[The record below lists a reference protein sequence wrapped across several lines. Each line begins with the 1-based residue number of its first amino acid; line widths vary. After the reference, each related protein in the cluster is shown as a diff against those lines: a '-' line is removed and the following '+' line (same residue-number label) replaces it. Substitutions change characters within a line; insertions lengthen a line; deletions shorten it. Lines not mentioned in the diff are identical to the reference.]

1 MGIFIKG
8 LGDNGCCECGG
19 RDDPCDGPPAPTLV
33 CRTSEATLSKCGFTE
48 YATPSDPPKY
58 YIDRTLAGSMTVE
71 SLDSGCGPCIAK
83 HVYTYSGV
91 CTWDTVV
98 CTVNKAGQLTDDY
111 YSDCVNLLISN
122 TFATCQLDVLGVFS
136 PLEADCSS
144 LTETTTEYKIDGTAT
159 CCTIALFEYKFSG
172 SITET
177 LSNEYTNAVLS
188 ANVSATLPAYSG
200 SFSSGN
206 CQSALY
212 DLSSDEVTMTKRK
225 TEYKF
230 TIPSLTG
237 YSCYRITWVERFAPE
252 AGGSPTNTALT
263 YVWNGTDTETPVYE
277 LEVPDIQGSTEVVS
291 VVADCFCS

>member
-1 MGIFIKG
+1 MGVFIKG

-48 YATPSDPPKY
+48 YGTPSSPPKY

-71 SLDSGCGPCIAK
+71 SLLSGCTPCIAK

-111 YSDCVNLLISN
+111 YSDCVNLSSSN
-122 TFATCQLDVLGVFS
+122 TFATCQLDVIGVFS
-136 PLEADCSS
+136 PLAADCSS
-144 LTETTTEYKIDGTAT
+144 LTETTTQYKIDGTNT
-159 CCTIALFEYKFSG
+159 CCTIASFGFQFYG

-188 ANVSATLPAYSG
+188 ANVSAALPTYSG
-200 SFSSGN
+200 SFADGN

-263 YVWNGTDTETPVYE
+263 YIWNGTATETPVYE